1 MTQVQI
7 KNNERVIFLGT
18 TGSGKTVLAKRFLAQ
33 LNRVLVID
41 PKHTFKLDGFKRTK
55 EVPLFTHNF
64 RMIYR
69 PAREDDEHLADLIWK
84 LNKHK
89 HVTIYVD
96 ELSSLAESPFFKNT
110 VTELSDVARTGRERR
125 VALWNSIQRPRRTPR
140 IFFSEA
146 EVFFQ
151 FKLKSGEDRDYI
163 SEFIGDIVKVP
174 IPLHQFWYSRS
185 DEDSDRPTLLK
196 LDFDLNRII
205 PIASIE
211 KTFSQSARTGV

>member
-1 MTQVQI
+1 MTQVKI
-7 KNNERVIFLGT
+7 LNNERVILLGT
-18 TGSGKTVLAKRFLAQ
+18 TGSGKTVLAKRFLMS

-69 PAREDDEHLADLIWK
+69 PTRDDDLHLADLIWK
-84 LNKHK
+84 LNKQK

-110 VTELSDVARTGRERR
+110 VTELMDIARTGRERH
-125 VALWNSIQRPRRTPR
+125 VALWASVQRPRRTPR

-151 FKLKSGEDRDYI
+151 FKLKSGEDREYI
-163 SEFIGDIVKVP
+163 SEFIGDIVRRP

-185 DEDSDRPTLLK
+185 DEDSDRPSLLK
-196 LDFDLNRII
+196 LDLSKNKILAMAVVLPFI
-205 PIASIE
+205 PP
-211 KTFSQSARTGV
+211 